1 MTSGNALRNTDPFT
15 VPATAVDGGADA
27 TGAAA
32 ATAAAAAGAVPASA
46 TAAGAV
52 PLLLPLLL
60 LVLLVLLILLL
71 LLLLL
76 LMLLLALVLVLV
88 LLALVALVALVVLL
102 LVLLLLPPLD
112 GSPGICDC
120 TELVVSKFLWT
131 AMKWSPTASAHATS
145 LKKLPRRLP
154 NSLVISKNGYTTA

>member
-27 TGAAA
+27 AGAAA
-32 ATAAAAAGAVPASA
+32 ATAVAAAGAVPASA

-52 PLLLPLLL
+52 ALLLPLLLLVL

-71 LLLLL
+71 LLLLM
-76 LMLLLALVLVLV
+76 LMLLLALVLVL
-88 LLALVALVALVVLL
+88 LALVALVVLL
-102 LVLLLLPPLD
+102 LVLLLLPPVD

>member
-27 TGAAA
+27 AGAAA
-32 ATAAAAAGAVPASA
+32 ATAVAAAGAVPASA

-88 LLALVALVALVVLL
+88 LLALVALVVLL
-102 LVLLLLPPLD
+102 LVLLLLPPLE